1 MSGLLERARSAH
13 RLPEPLVAK
22 EIRVAAAISQAEM
35 AAELGVH
42 RMTVVRWEDGSR
54 RPRGD
59 LLVAYV
65 ALLDQLKAAGAS

>member
-13 RLPEPLVAK
+13 RLPPP
-22 EIRVAAAISQAEM
+22 RVARAIRMAAGISQGEL
-35 AAELGVH
+35 AAELKVH
-42 RMTVVRWEDGSR
+42 RVTVARWEDGAR

-65 ALLDQLKAAGAS
+65 ALLDQLREVTTR